1 MFDGGQ
7 VAATPLQVTLRG
19 YQQGAI
25 DAIYAWFERESGNPL
40 VVAPTGSGKS
50 MIAAGFI
57 HSVVS
62 RWPTE
67 RIVVVTH
74 VRELVAQDYDA
85 LLRAWPNAPAG
96 ICSAGLRR
104 REWRAPILFAGIQTV
119 YKHAAKVGWTDL
131 VIIDEAHLL
140 PKEGFGMYRTFLD
153 ALLSMN
159 DKLKVI
165 GLTATPFRTDS
176 GRLDAGKDRMFH
188 GIAYDCDLV
197 KLIDDGFLSPVKSRG
212 TKAEIDV
219 SGVHKRGG
227 EFIAGE
233 LEAAAMADGLVEAA
247 ADEIVARGIDR
258 KSWLVFCCGIE
269 HARQVREALATRG
282 IESACVFGDTHL
294 DERDAT
300 VQRFRAGALRAVVN
314 VGVFTTGFDAPNVDM
329 IVLLRAT
336 ESPGLYV
343 QMVGRGLRRAPGKT
357 DCLVLDFGG
366 NVERHGPLDAIKTG
380 GGEKDDEEPG
390 APPVRKCP
398 ECLTFVLI
406 SLKVCPECGFE
417 FEILAAESGTPPH
430 QAKPDEE
437 SALLSRDQPA
447 IERWQVVTMKTREH
461 HKEGKPTSMRVDYDC
476 GFRRWVSEWVCFEH
490 AGFARKKAEQWWRER
505 GGKEPIPETVDQA
518 RVRIEF
524 GELRKVLSVTVDQRG
539 EYPRLISVKLEE
551 TEAGVNEEFTRHGPG
566 AGEEAPF

>member
-1 MFDGGQ
+1 MSKDMFDRVP
-7 VAATPLQVTLRG
+7 VAGPLQVELRG
-19 YQQGAI
+19 YQRAAI
-25 DAIYAWFERESGNPL
+25 DALYAWFERETGNPL

-57 HSVVS
+57 HSVLAQ
-62 RWPTE
+62 WPTE
-67 RIVVVTH
+67 RIVVATH
-74 VRELVAQDYDA
+74 VRELVSQDYDA

-96 ICSAGLRR
+96 ICSAGLKR
-104 REWRAPILFAGIQTV
+104 REWQAPILFAGIQTV
-119 YKHAAKVGWTDL
+119 YKHAKKVGWTDL

-159 DKLKVI
+159 DKLRVI

-176 GRLDAGKDRMFH
+176 GRLDEGKDRMFH

-197 KLIDDGFLSPVKSRG
+197 RLIDDGFLSPVKSRG
-212 TKAEIDV
+212 TKADIDT
-219 SGVHKRGG
+219 SGVHRRGG
-227 EFIAGE
+227 EFIAAE
-233 LEAAAMADGLVEAA
+233 LEAAALADGLVEAA
-247 ADEIVARGIDR
+247 ADEIVARAGER
-258 KSWLVFCCGIE
+258 KSWLVFCCGVE

-300 VQRFRAGALRAVVN
+300 VQRFRAGQLRAVVN
-314 VGVFTTGFDAPNVDM
+314 VGVFTTGFDAPNVDL

-366 NVERHGPLDAIKTG
+366 NVMRHGPIDAIKTTG
-380 GGEKDDEEPG
+380 EGGETDG
-390 APPVRKCP
+390 AAPIRKCP
-398 ECLTFVLI
+398 NCFMFVLI
-406 SLKVCPECGFE
+406 ALKVCPECGFE
-417 FEILAAESGTPPH
+417 FAVLAPETPPH

-437 SALLSRDQPA
+437 AALLSRDLPA
-447 IERWQVVTMKTREH
+447 IERLDVVAMKTREH

-490 AGFARKKAEQWWRER
+490 TGFARKKAEQWWRER
-505 GGKEPIPETVDQA
+505 GGRAPVPETVDQA

-524 GELRKVLSVTVDQRG
+524 GELRKVLSVTVDSRG
-539 EYPRLISVKLEE
+539 EYPKLVGVKLEE
-551 TEAGVNEEFTRHGPG
+551 TEAGTNEEFTRHGRG
-566 AGEEAPF
+566 IDFEDLPF